1 MFNGLIRT
9 LGRSLDFDGK
19 RLLIASDLK
28 ASLGDSIAVN
38 GACLSVVEIQNNAFV
53 VELSSQSAKVLALE
67 NYKPGELLHL
77 EEALKFGE
85 KIHGHLMQGHIDALG
100 RIERI
105 NKLDVGVDF
114 FIELPLEIMEL
125 MAHKGSVGVDG
136 VSLTISAVYDR
147 GIGLSIIP
155 ITLKDTLFSHYKLN
169 RRVHIESDLFA
180 KYTKQILKFQNL
192 ESKNQQNKLTW
203 DEAELY
209 TRMF

>member
-77 EEALKFGE
+77 EEALKY
-85 KIHGHLMQGHIDALG
+85 
-100 RIERI
+100 
-105 NKLDVGVDF
+105 
-114 FIELPLEIMEL
+114 
-125 MAHKGSVGVDG
+125 
-136 VSLTISAVYDR
+136 T
-147 GIGLSIIP
+147 GI
-155 ITLKDTLFSHYKLN
+155 
-169 RRVHIESDLFA
+169 
-180 KYTKQILKFQNL
+180 
-192 ESKNQQNKLTW
+192 
-203 DEAELY
+203 
-209 TRMF
+209 